1 MFISC
6 AIKYKLTFKYDRS
19 QENPM
24 CVTEN
29 QAFDFKSTVL
39 KKGER

>member
-1 MFISC
+1 MFINS
-6 AIKYKLTFKYDRS
+6 AIKYKLIYTYDTS
-19 QENPM
+19 QERPT

-39 KKGER
+39 KKW